1 MNDWIKAFMAS
12 ISILA
17 FIAIMVFMASVLP
30 WQGYIGLSAVILIII
45 AIISIRENE

>member
-12 ISILA
+12 AVILT
-17 FIAIMVFMASVLP
+17 FIAIMVFMASILP

-45 AIISIRENE
+45 AIISIRANE

>member
-17 FIAIMVFMASVLP
+17 FIAIMAFMASILP
-30 WQGYIGLSAVILIII
+30 WQGYVGLSLLLLSIV
-45 AIISIRENE
+45 AIISIRANE